1 MEALIGVGIVLG
13 AVLML
18 CLLAFIIRVAIV
30 AVAKKRGY
38 TADTMPILYHLIGF
52 GTYFSVLIL
61 AHAVY
66 LTIVG
71 V

>member
-1 MEALIGVGIVLG
+1 MEALIGVGIVSG

-18 CLLAFIIRVAIV
+18 CLLALIIRIILVAI
-30 AVAKKRGY
+30 AKKRGY
-38 TADTMPILYHLIGF
+38 SAETMPMLYHLIGF

-61 AHAVY
+61 AHAIY